1 MSGTGFDQL
10 SVRRHAGKLMPVE
23 SMVRWL
29 IEHDDVS
36 RATALELLTHA
47 TVRHFNGERELI
59 TMSTATDPRDR
70 IPELAQ
76 DIDRL
81 RELYRNLSVRQENTT
96 PSLLSVFAA
105 MLTAIAQAE
114 EALSAIVLEN
124 SSDDEPAADDE
135 PADNVI

>member
-1 MSGTGFDQL
+1 
-10 SVRRHAGKLMPVE
+10 
-23 SMVRWL
+23 
-29 IEHDDVS
+29 
-36 RATALELLTHA
+36 
-47 TVRHFNGERELI
+47 
-59 TMSTATDPRDR
+59 MSTATDPRDR

-81 RELYRNLSVRQENTT
+81 RELYRNLSVRQKKTT
-96 PSLLSVFAA
+96 PSVLSVFVE

>member
-1 MSGTGFDQL
+1 
-10 SVRRHAGKLMPVE
+10 
-23 SMVRWL
+23 
-29 IEHDDVS
+29 
-36 RATALELLTHA
+36 
-47 TVRHFNGERELI
+47 
-59 TMSTATDPRDR
+59 MSTATDPRDR

-96 PSLLSVFAA
+96 SLLSVFAA

>member
-1 MSGTGFDQL
+1 
-10 SVRRHAGKLMPVE
+10 
-23 SMVRWL
+23 
-29 IEHDDVS
+29 
-36 RATALELLTHA
+36 
-47 TVRHFNGERELI
+47 
-59 TMSTATDPRDR
+59 MSTATDPRDR

-81 RELYRNLSVRQENTT
+81 RELYRNLKVQKTSAPSV
-96 PSLLSVFAA
+96 LSVFAE